1 MSDET
6 NTPESNKGQKD
17 NLFDFDRS
25 KADFHFPERHKFD
38 AGYGLSPETIDYI
51 CDVKGEPDWI
61 REFRQKALKVF
72 ESKPM
77 PTKWATS
84 EINKIDFSKIR
95 YYLSDGERPKRSWD
109 DVPDDVKRTFDR
121 LGVPEQ
127 ERKFLAG
134 VEAQYDSES
143 AYSNMREELHK
154 QGVIFVNSTE
164 GLKTHEEIFR
174 PWFGKV
180 IPTGDNKFSALNSA
194 VFSGGSFIY
203 VPKGVKLKHPLQ
215 AYFRINS
222 ENFGQFERTLIIA
235 DEGAELMYM
244 EGCTAPQFE
253 TSTLHSA
260 VVELVAMP
268 HAKIQYV
275 TVQNWSSNVF
285 NLVTKRGL
293 AHEGSEIRWID
304 CNIGSGLTMKYPC
317 VVLKGRKARGEVIS
331 IALANNGQHQD
342 TGAKMIH
349 VADDTTSNIVS
360 KSISIGEG
368 RASYRGQVSIA
379 KGLKGCKNNT
389 ECDALLL
396 NAASRTDTYPAI
408 TVKGDAH
415 AVEHEASVSQVSAEM
430 LFYMQQRGLS
440 QAAAMSLAVN
450 GFINDL
456 VQEFP
461 MEYSVELRRLIDLEM
476 EDSIG

>member
-1 MSDET
+1 MSDK
-6 NTPESNKGQKD
+6 PAPKESTDKQALLD
-17 NLFDFDRS
+17 LDRS
-25 KADFHFPERHKFD
+25 IGNFSFPERHKYD
-38 AGYGLSPETIDYI
+38 AGYGLSEQTIDYI
-51 CDVKGEPDWI
+51 CDVKNEPDWI
-61 REFRQKALKVF
+61 REFRKKALQVF
-72 ESKPM
+72 ESKPL
-77 PTKWATS
+77 PTHWATK
-84 EINKIDFSKIR
+84 EIEKIDFDAIR

-109 DVPDDVKRTFDR
+109 DVPDDVKRTFER

-127 ERKFLAG
+127 ERQFLAG

-143 AYSNMREELHK
+143 AYSNIKEELK
-154 QGVIFVNSTE
+154 SQGVIFVNSTE
-164 GLKTHEEIFR
+164 GLKEYPEIFK

-203 VPKGVKLKHPLQ
+203 VPKGLKLKHPLQ

-260 VVELVAMP
+260 VVELVALKG
-268 HAKIQYV
+268 AKIQYV

-285 NLVTKRGL
+285 NMVTKRGI
-293 AHEGSEIRWID
+293 AMEDAEIRWID
-304 CNIGSGLTMKYPC
+304 CNIGSGLTMKYPG
-317 VVLKGRKARGEVIS
+317 VVLKGKRARGEVIS
-331 IALANNGQHQD
+331 IAIANTGQHQD

-349 VADDTTSNIVS
+349 AADDTTSNVVS
-360 KSISIGEG
+360 KSISIGSG
-368 RASYRGQVSIA
+368 RSSYRGQVVIPR
-379 KGLKGCKNNT
+379 GLKGCKNNT

-396 NAASRTDTYPAI
+396 AADSRTDTYPAI
-408 TVKGDAH
+408 TVRGDKN
-415 AVEHEASVSQVSAEM
+415 VVQHEASVSQVSEDM
-430 LFYMQQRGLS
+430 LFYMEQRGIPK
-440 QAAAMSLAVN
+440 AAAMSLAVN